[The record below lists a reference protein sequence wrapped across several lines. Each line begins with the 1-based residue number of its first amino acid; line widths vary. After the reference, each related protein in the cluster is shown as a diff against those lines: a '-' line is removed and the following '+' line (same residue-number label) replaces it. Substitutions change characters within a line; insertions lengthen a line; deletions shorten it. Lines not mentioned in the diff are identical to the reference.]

1 VNALILLDEFLVVG
15 LDDGLGKFSF
25 EGDLVAE
32 YLSNCIT
39 LSLRFL

>member
-1 VNALILLDEFLVVG
+1 MNALILLDEFLVVG
-15 LDDGLGKFSF
+15 LDDGLRKFSF

-32 YLSNCIT
+32 YLGNSIS